1 MAVEGNIPST
11 TAQFKIGLQS
21 AKGTPATTSFLC
33 PTVTDSYLRPAF
45 DVIDKGP
52 EHGCNVTADRA
63 TARRSESRRSSY
75 MVAGGLTMAAYPR
88 TIPALLAALGF
99 AIASSDETTYFEH
112 VATIAT
118 RPNWPWVTC
127 MHDIGSKVLR
137 GSDMRAS
144 QLTFNADQNGLTF
157 DATFAG
163 LVLGNA
169 AGTETHTAETSWEL
183 LPSAGSIS
191 IQLDPDGTPVEI
203 ANIGAAQLARSLQIT
218 IDNPLDE
225 AQQTLFSFGRADL
238 PPQGLGITGTVG
250 GLDVDWATYNRIVNG
265 GAAATAPSANTAI
278 ASLDLTFESPENIDG
293 AAVPY
298 SMQLEIPYM
307 QINLD
312 DSNFQASGNNLISW
326 TFNWEMIDRSSAPA
340 TFTIHNDHASYAH
353 A

>member
-11 TAQFKIGLQS
+11 TALFKIGLQS

-75 MVAGGLTMAAYPR
+75 MVQAGLTMAGYPR
-88 TIPALLAALGF
+88 AIPALLAALGF
-99 AIASSDETTYFEH
+99 AINTTDNTTHYTH
-112 VATIAT
+112 AATLAT

-127 MHDIGSKVLR
+127 LHDIGSKVLR

-157 DATFAG
+157 DATFMG

-203 ANIGAAQLARSLQIT
+203 ANIGAAQLARSLSIT

-238 PPQGLGITGTVG
+238 PPQGLSVTGTVG
-250 GLDVDWATYNRIVNG
+250 GLDVDWTTYNRIVNG
-265 GAAATAPSANTAI
+265 GAAGTAPSANTAV
-278 ASLDLTFESPENIDG
+278 ASFDLTFESPEDISG

-298 SMQLEIPYM
+298 SMAISIPYV
-307 QINLD
+307 QISLD
-312 DSNFQASGNNLISW
+312 DSNFQASGDNLISW
-326 TFNWEMIDRSSAPA
+326 TFNWEMIDKSAAPI
-340 TFTIHNDHASYAH
+340 TITTINDHTSYAH